1 MSFNRCSKTVS
12 DETGSSVIEII
23 VAFAIVSI
31 ALIQGLELIASSAR
45 SGAAL
50 AEKTSALAVAE
61 NQLALLRTANSPEDA
76 QRSGRTDSGFAYSVK
91 ISPVQ
96 AAEAPAGNATTQVFA
111 TQAYKVTVR
120 VNKSQR
126 EVVSLETWALFP
138 FDRQ

>member
-1 MSFNRCSKTVS
+1 MSFNRYSKTVS
-12 DETGSSVIEII
+12 EETGSTVIEII

-31 ALIQGLELIASSAR
+31 ALIQGFDLIASSSR

-61 NQLALLRTANSPEDA
+61 NQLALLRTASSPEDA
-76 QRSGRTDSGFAYSVK
+76 QRSGLTDSGFAYSVK

-96 AAEAPAGNATTQVFA
+96 VAQAPASNAT
-111 TQAYKVTVR
+111 TQAYKVTVQ

-126 EVVSLETWALFP
+126 EVISLETWALFP